1 MEHAWLDSLSEDW
14 VSQPGSSPAQL
25 PPLKNDDT
33 ANKPKGTPS
42 RIPRRT
48 FGPRS
53 QLSDPHDA
61 NAKALSDRNTNDSN
75 ISKPRLSW
83 RLCQGAKQSRGAG
96 SRSVSASTSAS
107 VVRKTVQ
114 HQSSPAKGKGETPE
128 WKRRLVYGEVQYGEQ
143 RDLFCSAATGL
154 ENMFKPPSASD
165 PSAIEPKSADDE
177 QQEST
182 MPSSPPSY
190 PQRIASADLEQDL
203 EGLELDE
210 LTDDEEPIYPNDVTP
225 SPSPRR
231 TKKDIT
237 YRLNVD
243 DSGLSRSPSEDT
255 PSRQPEI
262 YRDESCLSAPEDV
275 NLRKISAQSGQ
286 SVIRNEDFSP
296 ILIGKHSDQ
305 NGKLGFAPVELPADQ
320 LKVKLEA
327 LRINQVLLDSQAD
340 PQTAFD
346 KTEDTPVDL
355 DSSER
360 YERAGG
366 YINTRR
372 GGRSADGSFRFR
384 ALSPGLGVDTSE
396 MLPNESLQA
405 STPKQFPSVRTITNP
420 FSEDRFAI
428 SPSMPRAPFPSPDKR
443 QMGERSAPSAGSP
456 LKLFGP
462 YDTFTNQTLLRRISQ
477 FEEGTSGTTSRQSV
491 SSVIHHEQST
501 DSRTPVLSSPA
512 KLQRSPSTRSVSQ
525 FGAGDL
531 EGFEFSGD
539 VSGASLDEMS
549 ASDKENTPPR
559 PLASHPVEPM
569 FQVPAREPSPD
580 EDSELVIRR
589 RRNKSLSSST
599 SKHTRNFS
607 SSSQIRKNISPAK
620 GAPLLDT
627 ALLRDGSE
635 GKRPRTS
642 PSKDPTPKRRRTLH
656 RSDIAFGRED
666 RLAGVGSAHR
676 EMQSAMGKKRKDAR
690 PGTFQLATPSI
701 IAMRSILHPLSPSLS
716 RGSSRNH
723 SRASSLDP
731 ETLMNMMPKKSPIRA
746 LQDENI
752 APSSPTTEADRKPSI
767 RTQDFVDQ
775 AAQIMAMIRNQVKP
789 PGLTSVEESEAE
801 HGIPTPDDDDDSY
814 QESTKEPLSRPPS
827 REGRPMPRI
836 PARQEDPELIQRLKK
851 YQELSDMGDIISSSM
866 RSMGLAKDAIRAA
879 QEVERQIAEH
889 SLRGTDLPYT
899 TDDEVIS
906 DPPNIRLSTNPA
918 RDFPGSPKRDFHSHS
933 STGTNRTFPTG
944 SSRGSDSRKIIMPE
958 SVSHLIP
965 DRVGSMYLDKQNNI
979 WIKKKDTPPRRSV
992 RMLSEDSE
1000 DDPFASIPDL
1010 SVDLTKEMQNLLLT
1024 TAKKPPASPRQ
1035 VSTPGSPSRRSRSR
1049 GFVTLS
1055 PNGQLSPEV
1064 ASLAREEFEKLDA
1077 RALEGSEVDP
1087 EELPEHD
1094 ESMQDKYS
1102 PPSVKKRN
1110 ITITFSSPVASIIQ
1124 DVVAEDLDSM
1134 EDDPDIPDEV
1144 CEAPKKPTHPVG
1156 KSALKHGQGSVR
1168 GRVASRFSHTGPA
1181 FIPRPVSRIDE
1192 QDEDSTIEILP
1203 DDQRQVSIIGETS
1216 IISHKTP
1223 DGRRTSLSFIVGQ
1236 TPHTYLPVPD
1246 ESQVI
1251 GQNVGK
1257 LSLSPLSEFTLNNSD
1272 QSFGFEVSYVMGRHH
1287 LATGDGS
1294 KKVMSM
1300 TIRDLVDRL
1309 SEVEPMEPYWE
1320 DITEL
1325 DLHEKR
1331 LGSLLMLDEFCG
1343 KLVTLDASKN
1353 ALGHLD
1359 GVPSSVRQLKV
1370 SHNMLTELTSWN
1382 HLMNLQYVDISG
1394 NEVKS
1399 LSALKGLVHLRSIR
1413 ADNNQ
1418 LTSLDGLDE
1427 HDGLLSLRARDN
1439 FIQDVDFARIKM
1451 GRLTELDVTGNEIK
1465 AVCNLELAPA
1475 LAKLKLGKNRLDKFV
1490 VGSSVQCLRH
1500 LDLSDNDLTYMDV
1513 SNLPNL
1519 HTLHAD
1525 RNRIVELSGFS
1536 HARRLDSLSLRE
1548 QRGEQP
1554 LDLGFL
1560 STAYEIRKLFLSGNL
1575 LKDFE
1580 PMVDFLNLQLLELA
1594 NCGIQSLP
1602 ENVGQLMPNLR
1613 TLNLNFNAI
1622 SDLTPLRFIPR
1633 MKKLLVAGNRLADST
1648 TATELLVEFPHLT
1661 QLDLRDNP
1669 VTLGFY
1675 PSLQVLVAKDD
1686 NAFDPFTLPEADI
1699 ERDEMYARRL
1709 DETTKLRRRLHHIVF
1724 AASCKRLRTLD
1735 GLPMHRETVLRKDD
1749 VYQMLVT
1756 EGLLPDETL
1765 VEDGSLAPKEAEV
1778 AYPTGSMR
1786 SRRWSAE
1793 DSFA

>member
-14 VSQPGSSPAQL
+14 ISQPGSSPAPL

-33 ANKPKGTPS
+33 PNKPKETPS

-53 QLSDPHDA
+53 QLSNPHDSSP
-61 NAKALSDRNTNDSN
+61 NVLSERNENDFN
-75 ISKPRLSW
+75 ISKQRPSLRLSP
-83 RLCQGAKQSRGAG
+83 GAKLPRAAG
-96 SRSVSASTSAS
+96 SRTVSASTSAS
-107 VVRKTVQ
+107 VVHRTQ
-114 HQSSPAKGKGETPE
+114 HKSSPVKGKGETPE
-128 WKRRLVYGEVQYGEQ
+128 WKRRLVYGDVQYGEQ
-143 RDLFCSAATGL
+143 RDLFSSAATGL

-165 PSAIEPKSADDE
+165 ASVIEPKGHDDG

-203 EGLELDE
+203 ERLDLDD
-210 LTDDEEPIYPNDVTP
+210 LTEPMFPNDVTP

-231 TKKDIT
+231 TKDIT

-243 DSGLSRSPSEDT
+243 ESELNQSSEDT

-262 YRDESCLSAPEDV
+262 YRDESCLSAPDV

-305 NGKLGFAPVELPADQ
+305 NGNLGFAPVELPADQ
-320 LKVKLEA
+320 LKTKLEA
-327 LRINQVLLDSQAD
+327 LRINQILLDPEAD
-340 PQTAFD
+340 PRDAFD
-346 KTEDTPVDL
+346 KTEDEPVDL

-372 GGRSADGSFRFR
+372 GGRSADASFRFR

-396 MLPNESLQA
+396 MLPEESLQA
-405 STPKQFPSVRTITNP
+405 STPKQFPSVRTTTNP
-420 FSEDRFAI
+420 FADDRFAI

-443 QMGERSAPSAGSP
+443 QMGERGSAGSP

-491 SSVIHHEQST
+491 SSVIRHEPTQ
-501 DSRTPVLSSPA
+501 TPSLSSPA
-512 KLQRSPSTRSVSQ
+512 KLQRSPSVRSVSQ

-531 EGFEFSGD
+531 EGYLFSGD
-539 VSGASLDEMS
+539 VSGASLEDLS
-549 ASDKENTPPR
+549 ASDKENTPR
-559 PLASHPVEPM
+559 PLVSHPVEPL

-580 EDSELVIRR
+580 EDSELVVRR
-589 RRNKSLSSST
+589 RRKQSLSSSV
-599 SKHTRNFS
+599 SKHTRTVS
-607 SSSQIRKNISPAK
+607 SSSQIRKIISPAK
-620 GAPLLDT
+620 GGPVLDT
-627 ALLRDGSE
+627 TLLRDGSE

-676 EMQSAMGKKRKDAR
+676 EFQSAMGKKRKDAR
-690 PGTFQLATPSI
+690 PGTFQLATPSML
-701 IAMRSILHPLSPSLS
+701 AMRSILHPLSPSLS

-723 SRASSLDP
+723 SRNSSLDP
-731 ETLMNMMPKKSPIRA
+731 ESLLNNQLPRKSPVRT
-746 LQDENI
+746 LQDESV
-752 APSSPTTEADRKPSI
+752 APSTPDAARKPSI

-801 HGIPTPDDDDDSY
+801 HGMPTPDEEDDDSY

-827 REGRPMPRI
+827 REGRPMSRI
-836 PARQEDPELIQRLKK
+836 PVRQEDPELIKRLKK
-851 YQELSDMGDIISSSM
+851 YQELSDMGDIISSSI

-879 QEVERQIAEH
+879 QEVERQIEEQ
-889 SLRGTDLPYT
+889 SRSRSEV
-899 TDDEVIS
+899 DDIIS

-918 RDFPGSPKRDFHSHS
+918 LDFPSSPKRDFHSHS

-965 DRVGSMYLDKQNNI
+965 DRVGGMFLDKQNNI
-979 WIKKKDTPPRRSV
+979 WIKKKDTPPRRTAHAV
-992 RMLSEDSE
+992 PSEDSE

-1010 SVDLTKEMQNLLLT
+1010 SVDLTKELQNLLLT
-1024 TAKKPPASPRQ
+1024 AKKPAASPRQ
-1035 VSTPGSPSRRSRSR
+1035 VSTPGSPSRRSSR
-1049 GFVTLS
+1049 GYLTLS
-1055 PNGQLSPEV
+1055 PNAHLSPEV
-1064 ASLAREEFEKLDA
+1064 ATLAREEFVKLDA
-1077 RALEGSEVDP
+1077 RALEGSEADP
-1087 EELPEHD
+1087 EELPERDHSMHD
-1094 ESMQDKYS
+1094 KS
-1102 PPSVKKRN
+1102 PPSVKRRN

-1134 EDDPDIPDEV
+1134 EDDPDMPEEV
-1144 CEAPKKPTHPVG
+1144 PEPKKAAVG
-1156 KSALKHGQGSVR
+1156 KSAMKNGSIR
-1168 GRVASRFSHTGPA
+1168 GRVTSRFTHGPA

-1192 QDEDSTIEILP
+1192 QDEDSTIEISAE
-1203 DDQRQVSIIGETS
+1203 DRQVSIIGETS
-1216 IISHKTP
+1216 VISHKTP
-1223 DGRRTSLSFIVGQ
+1223 DGRRASLSFVVGQ
-1236 TPHTYLPVPD
+1236 TPHTYLVPD
-1246 ESQVI
+1246 ENQVI

-1343 KLVTLDASKN
+1343 KLVTLDASAN

-1359 GVPSSVRQLKV
+1359 GVPPSVRQLKV

-1382 HLMNLQYVDISG
+1382 HLLNLQYVDISG
-1394 NEVKS
+1394 NEIKS
-1399 LSALKGLVHLRSIR
+1399 LSALKGLVHLRSVK
-1413 ADNNQ
+1413 ADDNQ

-1427 HDGLLSLRARDN
+1427 HDALLSLRARNN
-1439 FIQDVDFARIKM
+1439 FMQEVDFARIKM
-1451 GRLTELDVTGNEIK
+1451 GRLSELDLTGNEIR
-1465 AVCNLELAPA
+1465 AVRNLELAPA
-1475 LAKLKLGKNRLDKFV
+1475 LAKLKLEKNLLGDFV
-1490 VGSSVQCLRH
+1490 VESTARGLRH
-1500 LDLSDNDLTYMDV
+1500 LELGDNNLRCIDV
-1513 SNLPNL
+1513 SNLPDL

-1554 LDLGFL
+1554 LELGFL
-1560 STAYEIRKLFLSGNL
+1560 STAYEIRKLFLSGNRL
-1575 LKDFE
+1575 NDFA
-1580 PMVDFLNLQLLELA
+1580 PTVDFLNLQLLELA

-1602 ENVGQLMPNLR
+1602 QNVGQLMPNLR

-1622 SDLTPLRFIPR
+1622 SDLSPLRFIPR

-1648 TATELLVEFPHLT
+1648 TATELLIEFPHLT

-1675 PSLQVLVAKDD
+1675 ASLQVLVSKNGDY
-1686 NAFDPFTLPEADI
+1686 DPFTLPEADT
-1699 ERDEMYARRL
+1699 ERDETYSSRL
-1709 DETTKLRRRLHHIVF
+1709 DEMTKLRRRLHHIVF

-1735 GLPMHRETVLRKDD
+1735 GLPMRRETVLRKDD
-1749 VYQMLVT
+1749 VYQVLVT
-1756 EGLLPDETL
+1756 EGLLPEETL
-1765 VEDGSLAPKEAEV
+1765 VGDGSPAKETVKDASSPVKENTV
-1778 AYPTGSMR
+1778 AYPNESMR
-1786 SRRWSAE
+1786 SSRWNAE